1 MRRTLAING
10 HRIFVAA
17 EGPIDG
23 PPVVLLHHGLGAVR
37 SWREQVPFLAGA
49 GFRVIAYDRW
59 GHGRSDAR
67 AAYAMPRFE
76 PDLRDLDA
84 LLAKL
89 GIEQPALVGHS
100 DGGKIAMYYA
110 AANPGRVTC
119 LAIVSAHIYVKPEMA
134 PGIHAVRKDFESS
147 TRFQMKMR
155 RVHGDKAESLFWG
168 WYQGW
173 TAPEVLEWDLRP
185 AIKHITCP
193 TLVVQGLEDEHIRP
207 AQARELAASLPNA
220 SLFLLP
226 GAGHMLPLD
235 FPEVFNPILLE
246 FLEKNHAGLRQKRA
260 VQDAA

>member
-1 MRRTLAING
+1 
-10 HRIFVAA
+10 
-17 EGPIDG
+17 
-23 PPVVLLHHGLGAVR
+23 
-37 SWREQVPFLAGA
+37 
-49 GFRVIAYDRW
+49 
-59 GHGRSDAR
+59 
-67 AAYAMPRFE
+67 MPRFE